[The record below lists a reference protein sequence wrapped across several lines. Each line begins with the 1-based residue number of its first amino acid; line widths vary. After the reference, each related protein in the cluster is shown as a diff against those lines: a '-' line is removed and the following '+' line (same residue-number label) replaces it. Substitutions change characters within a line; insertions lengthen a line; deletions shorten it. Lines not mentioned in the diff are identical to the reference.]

1 MLFPIYII
9 PDPKSK
15 STRIMYPNKIG
26 LVEQLVRDNI
36 PGVKII
42 RTPYVRLRYR
52 TDRNGIPVS
61 GQDMNAVLPNVF
73 CSATVDMSPSAP
85 LKKPP

>member
-1 MLFPIYII
+1 MTPMHKDVT
-9 PDPKSK
+9 DPKSK

-61 GQDMNAVLPNVF
+61 GQDMNEVGKTARGMCLF
-73 CSATVDMSPSAP
+73 Q
-85 LKKPP
+85 